1 MAIVNNGTI
10 VSVNASKIPT
20 GYTLPTVTEV
30 VSTQPNYENISIS
43 IVKSTVEAA
52 SKLTTFTALVAEVT
66 TAVTAR
72 LNADFPSVTSV
83 ITVHAVLKDYRTNQI
98 ISEELLTNVANS
110 YICTVD
116 IFVNIA

>member
-1 MAIVNNGTI
+1 MAIVNNGTV

-30 VSTQPNYENISIS
+30 VSTQPNYENISIP

-52 SKLTTFTALVAEVT
+52 SKVTTFTALVA
-66 TAVTAR
+66 AVTAAVTAK
-72 LNADFPSVTSV
+72 LDADLLATNTVTA
-83 ITVHAVLKDYRTNQI
+83 HAVLKDYRTNQI
-98 ISEELLTNVANS
+98 VSEELLTNVANS